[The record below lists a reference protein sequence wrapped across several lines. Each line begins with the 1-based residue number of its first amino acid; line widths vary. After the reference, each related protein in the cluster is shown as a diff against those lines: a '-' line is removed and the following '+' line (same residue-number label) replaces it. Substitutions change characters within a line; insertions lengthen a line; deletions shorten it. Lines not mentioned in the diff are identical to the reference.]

1 MKATHLMLIALL
13 LSTLISCRVSSK
25 VKDFDDRTINHQRIA
40 VLPFESTITL
50 KEKQRE
56 KISDEEL
63 ATLNLAQGKEVQ
75 NAVETYLINCDLRV
89 RIQSQSVTNA
99 RLTEAGINLATIRD
113 YDVTKL
119 AEILKVDAVVTGK
132 IKTEKPMSN
141 ALASG
146 LNIARQVIRQS
157 ESPTGFITSR
167 INTTTN
173 RGSCSVGLFESIEGD
188 RLWYYRE
195 DINCGEGS
203 ETIDVIESLMRRG
216 ARRFPYSS

>member
-1 MKATHLMLIALL
+1 MKATQLILAALL
-13 LSTLISCRVSSK
+13 ISSLLSCRVSSK
-25 VKDFDDRTINHQRIA
+25 VKDFDDRTTDHQRIA

-56 KISDEEL
+56 KISDDEL
-63 ATLNLAQGKEVQ
+63 AALNLSQGKEVQ
-75 NAVETYLINCDLRV
+75 NAVESYLINFNLRV
-89 RIQSQSVTNA
+89 HIQSQSVTNA
-99 RLTEAGINLATIRD
+99 RLTEAGIDLATIRE

-119 AEILKVDAVVTGK
+119 AEILQVDAVVTGK
-132 IKTEKPMSN
+132 IQTEKPISN

-146 LNIARQVIRQS
+146 LNIAKQVIRQS

-173 RGSCSVGLFESIEGD
+173 RGSCSVGLFEGVEGD

-203 ETIDVIESLMRRG
+203 ETIDVIEGLMRKG
-216 ARRFPYSS
+216 ARRFPYRN